1 MMPRYLLSAA
11 AAAVLLVPAPALAQ
25 HRQQQSE
32 QSFEWTGTLSAGN
45 WIRVRNMN
53 GQITVLPSEGST
65 VRVTAEK
72 RWRRGDPE
80 LVRAEVRREGND
92 IIVCGMWEHTTRCDA
107 EGYSTRRQER
117 GSNRN
122 DVSLHFTIHVPNG
135 VHVMSASTNGGVSIT
150 GTRGEVQARSTNGNV
165 EVAETRGP
173 VVASTTNG
181 NVRVS
186 TASGPVRA
194 STTNG
199 GIDVRM
205 DAPPSEGDMSFR
217 TTNGSI
223 TLTVPANF
231 NAEIAMS
238 TTNGS
243 LNTDFPLTVQGQIN
257 RRNLQATL
265 GSGGRRVELRTTN
278 GNVSLRR
285 SN

>member
-1 MMPRYLLSAA
+1 MMGRYLLTAA
-11 AAAVLLVPAPALAQ
+11 TAAVLLVPAPAAA
-25 HRQQQSE
+25 QQQRE
-32 QSFEWTGTLSAGN
+32 QALEWTGTLEAGN
-45 WIRVRNMN
+45 WVRVRNMN
-53 GQITVLPSEGST
+53 GQITVRPSDGNT

-72 RWRRGDPE
+72 SWRRGDPDV
-80 LVRAEVRREGND
+80 VRAEVRREGND
-92 IIVCGMWEHTTRCDA
+92 IIVCGWWEHTERCDA
-107 EGYSTRRQER
+107 EGYSTRSRS
-117 GSNRN
+117 GWNNRN
-122 DVSLHFTIHVPNG
+122 DVSLHFTVHVPRG
-135 VHVMSASTNGGVSIT
+135 VNVYSSSTNGGVSIT
-150 GTRGEVQARSTNGNV
+150 GTSGEVQARSTNGNV
-165 EVAETRGP
+165 EVAETRGT

-181 NVRVS
+181 NVRVR
-186 TASGPVRA
+186 TASGGVRA

-205 DAPPSEGDMSFR
+205 DAPPTEGDMSFR

-223 TLTVPANF
+223 TLTVPASF

-265 GSGGRRVELRTTN
+265 GSGGRKVELRTTN

-285 SN
+285 N